1 MGSAWEF
8 DDMVERLRIG
18 LGELMGEVGD
28 NSCMRGIKEVLL
40 TIIDDGCGLVVGM
53 VRMVSPRMVR
63 MVSPMLI
70 NNGDGGIV
78 REVRMVIGLVEEG
91 VVIG

>member
-8 DDMVERLRIG
+8 DVYDIVERLG
-18 LGELMGEVGD
+18 MVLGELISEVGD
-28 NSCMRGIKEVLL
+28 NSCMKGKKEGLL

-53 VRMVSPRMVR
+53 VRMVSQ
-63 MVSPMLI
+63 MLI
-70 NNGDGGIV
+70 NENGGFV
-78 REVRMVIGLVEEG
+78 REGRMVGLVEEG

>member
-8 DDMVERLRIG
+8 DDNVERLGIG

-28 NSCMRGIKEVLL
+28 NSCMRGIKEGLL
-40 TIIDDGCGLVVGM
+40 TIIDDGCGLVV
-53 VRMVSPRMVR
+53 VMVR

-70 NNGDGGIV
+70 NNGDGGFV
-78 REVRMVIGLVEEG
+78 REVLMVIGLLEEG